1 MKVRRH
7 GLVIGCS
14 MRRREVLLCMVST
27 LGDSRW
33 LGMVARE
40 IYGSEHVSVDG
51 VDGVGVSEKLW
62 MFFVSR

>member
-1 MKVRRH
+1 
-7 GLVIGCS
+7 
-14 MRRREVLLCMVST
+14 MVST